1 MSVTVDTNILLYA
14 SNIEAPEHERGR
26 SLVEHLAAGP
36 ALMLLL
42 WPVVL
47 GYLRLATHPAIFR
60 SPFSPAEAAANTS
73 ARPSRPHVRAVGE
86 VDGFWA
92 TYERVTSTVPTCGYL
107 VPDAHL
113 VALMHQHGIRASGAA
128 IGDLRKFDGI
138 AVADPFSAKFR
149 AGFR

>member
-1 MSVTVDTNILLYA
+1 MSVTVDTNILLYT
-14 SNIEAPEHERGR
+14 SNIEAPEHERAR

-60 SPFSPAEAAANTS
+60 SPFSPRRPRPTS
-73 ARPSRPHVRAVGE
+73 SALLSRPHVRATGE

-92 TYERVTSTVPTCGYL
+92 TYERVTSTVPT
-107 VPDAHL
+107 
-113 VALMHQHGIRASGAA
+113 AA
-128 IGDLRKFDGI
+128 TLC
-138 AVADPFSAKFR
+138 PTPTSSH
-149 AGFR
+149 